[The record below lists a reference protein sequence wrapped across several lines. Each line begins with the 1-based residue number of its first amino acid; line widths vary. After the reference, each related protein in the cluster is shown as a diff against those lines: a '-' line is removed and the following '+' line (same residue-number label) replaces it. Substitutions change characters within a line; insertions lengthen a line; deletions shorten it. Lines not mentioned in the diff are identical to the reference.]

1 MSMLLRKFLLDFYIC
16 ILFPIDLLTLS
27 KSITFKKA
35 ITENYGKS
43 TWRIDGD
50 KVIHIFEF
58 NNGAWKCR
66 FEMFENLTSENVVVD
81 AADTDL
87 FAKFQHL
94 QTFRY
99 EKRKNADTQSD
110 SLELPIKSSNSD
122 NRSVGL
128 ITNIILV

>member
-27 KSITFKKA
+27 KCITFKKA
-35 ITENYGKS
+35 ITENDGKS

-58 NNGAWKCR
+58 NHGAWKCR

-99 EKRKNADTQSD
+99 EKRKNADTHCV
-110 SLELPIKSSNSD
+110 KSV
-122 NRSVGL
+122 R
-128 ITNIILV
+128 I